1 MLRSYL
7 RIVMETVLNTSE
19 QELIIFDY
27 THFLSLLCRQKWTF
41 IDFIQSLVPSFEMNI
56 TTNISSKISPA
67 EKLHKE
73 ALKVL
78 SSSASDTQNIIRLLF
93 LSRNEGIQ
101 CFVLLLPFA
110 LESEQI
116 NLIERKG
123 KCTIEKQNENGERLL
138 IKLE

>member
-1 MLRSYL
+1 
-7 RIVMETVLNTSE
+7 METVLNTSE

-56 TTNISSKISPA
+56 KSNISSPISPA

-93 LSRNEGIQ
+93 LSRNEDIQ
-101 CFVLLLPFA
+101 GFVLLLPFA
-110 LESEQI
+110 LEPEQVK
-116 NLIERKG
+116 LIERKG
-123 KCTIEKQNENGERLL
+123 KCKIEKQNDNGERLL
-138 IKLE
+138 ITLE